1 MVAEALPSET
11 PRLRD
16 LGERVALGPWS
27 LYDAGMPSVYLKT
40 YGCQMNERDS
50 EQVLR
55 QLQDRGYRAAASEQE
70 ADVILLNTCSVRDLA
85 EQKALRKMSN
95 LRVLRKKN
103 PGVVLGFLGCMAQRR
118 GNSLEKDLG
127 GVDLVVGT
135 QKFHRVPEMV
145 EEARRARSE
154 GRPRFLVDVE
164 EEAGSEST
172 IRDHVVAPRQV
183 TAFVSVMQGCDM
195 HCSFCIVPTTRGS
208 ERSRPIA
215 EIVEEVRRLV
225 GQGIREVTLLGQI
238 VNLYGRRMP
247 VRDGKSA
254 FVQLLEELD
263 GVPGLDRIR
272 FTSPHP
278 RGMKPDLIESYGRLE
293 KLCEHLHL
301 PVQSGS
307 DRVLKQMGR
316 GYTADQ
322 YLRMVEQVREVCPEI
337 GLTTDVIVGYP
348 GETEADFEATRKLM
362 EQVDFDNGFIFRY
375 SPREGTRATKE
386 KGTPVP
392 EEVKEERNQE
402 LLRLLTRRAKEKA
415 KQRVGSLVEILVEG
429 PSKTKDS
436 RLTGRSRQNRPV
448 VFEGGER
455 HLGQLLTVRITE
467 STGFTDYADPSI
479 LG

>member
-1 MVAEALPSET
+1 
-11 PRLRD
+11 
-16 LGERVALGPWS
+16 
-27 LYDAGMPSVYLKT
+27 MPSVYLKT

-55 QLQDRGYRAAASEQE
+55 QLRDRGYRPAASEKE

-85 EQKALRKMSN
+85 EQKALRKMGN
-95 LRVLRKKN
+95 LRALRKKN

-118 GNSLEKDLG
+118 GASLAEEMA

-135 QKFHRVPEMV
+135 QKFHRVPDLV
-145 EEARRARSE
+145 EQARQARLG
-154 GRPRFLVDVE
+154 GRPRFLADVAE
-164 EEAGSEST
+164 EEGSENT
-172 IRDHVVAPRQV
+172 IRDHVLAPRQV

-195 HCSFCIVPTTRGS
+195 HCSFCIVPTTRGK

-225 GQGIREVTLLGQI
+225 GQGIREITLLGQI

-247 VRDGKSA
+247 MRDGKSA
-254 FVQLLEELD
+254 FVQLLEELEH
-263 GVPGLDRIR
+263 VSGLDRIR

-278 RGMKPDLIESYGRLE
+278 RGMKPDLIGCYGRLE

-307 DRVLKQMGR
+307 DRILKQMGR

-322 YLRMVEQVREVCPEI
+322 YQRIVDQVRQACPDI

-348 GETEADFEATRKLM
+348 GETDADFEETRKLM
-362 EQVDFDNGFIFRY
+362 SEVDFDNAFIFRY
-375 SPREGTRATKE
+375 SPREGTRATRE
-386 KGTPVP
+386 TTGVVP
-392 EEVKEERNQE
+392 ESVKEQRNQE
-402 LLRLLTRRAKEKA
+402 LLELLDRRAGLKA
-415 KQRVGSLVEILVEG
+415 KERVGKLVEVLVEG
-429 PSKTKDS
+429 PSKNNPN

-448 VFEGGER
+448 IFEGSDR
-455 HLGQLLTVRITE
+455 HWGQLLNVKITE

-479 LG
+479 LD

>member
-1 MVAEALPSET
+1 
-11 PRLRD
+11 
-16 LGERVALGPWS
+16 
-27 LYDAGMPSVYLKT
+27 MPSVFLKT

-55 QLQDRGYRAAASEQE
+55 QLQDRGYRPVQSEKE
-70 ADVILLNTCSVRDLA
+70 ADVVLLNTCSVRDLA
-85 EQKALRKMSN
+85 EQKALRKMGN
-95 LRVLRKKN
+95 LRALRKKN

-118 GNSLEKDLG
+118 GAALEKEMA

-135 QKFHRVPEMV
+135 QKFHRVPDLV
-145 EEARRARSE
+145 EQARQARLG
-154 GRPRFLVDVE
+154 GRPSFLAEVE
-164 EEAGSEST
+164 EETGSESA
-172 IRDHVVAPRQV
+172 IRDHVFAPRQV

-195 HCSFCIVPTTRGS
+195 HCSFCIVPTTRGK

-215 EIVEEVRRLV
+215 EIVEEVRHLA

-238 VNLYGRRMP
+238 VNMYGRRIP
-247 VRDGKSA
+247 AREGKSA
-254 FVQLLEELD
+254 FVQLLEELESI
-263 GVPGLDRIR
+263 PGLDRIR

-278 RGMKPDLIESYGRLE
+278 RGMKPDLIGCYGRLN

-307 DRVLKQMGR
+307 DRILRQMGR

-322 YLRMVEQVREVCPEI
+322 YLRILDQVRQACPRI

-348 GETEADFEATRKLM
+348 GETDADFAATRKMM

-375 SPREGTRATKE
+375 SPREGTRATQE
-386 KGTPVP
+386 TGGEVP
-392 EEVKEERNQE
+392 EKVKEERNQE
-402 LLRLLTRRAKEKA
+402 LLGLLTRRAEEKA

-429 PSKTKDS
+429 PSKTRES

-448 VFEGGER
+448 VFSGGER

-467 STGFTDYADPSI
+467 STGFTDYGDPSI